1 MWHLFIRFQYI
12 LPTYLHAYCT
22 YYFLQLNHP
31 SIDLIYIVVCRYLPT
46 YLPMCAEQILNSI
59 CPCQRDKINSDEIVF
74 KIKFT

>member
-31 SIDLIYIVVCRYLPT
+31 FIDLIYIVVCRYLPT
-46 YLPMCAEQILNSI
+46 YLPTYV
-59 CPCQRDKINSDEIVF
+59 R
-74 KIKFT
+74 